1 MVCNY
6 NDKGCIG
13 FFIPFY
19 QIIAHVIY
27 GNIIFSQNSRLNL
40 NNSFFCKKIFKIYKK
55 YNNLYDSTWALIG
68 HELAATEDLSRAL
81 FAEDTLNRYP
91 VLEERVEEYKK
102 MGLSRYS
109 K

>member
-1 MVCNY
+1 MPSRNTPQQLDRVRALCR
-6 NDKGCIG
+6 KHG
-13 FFIPFY
+13 FF
-19 QIIAHVIY
+19 QISGEDI
-27 GNIIFSQNSRLNL
+27 NSPRQ
-40 NNSFFCKKIFKIYKK
+40 SFVCTAMRDEK